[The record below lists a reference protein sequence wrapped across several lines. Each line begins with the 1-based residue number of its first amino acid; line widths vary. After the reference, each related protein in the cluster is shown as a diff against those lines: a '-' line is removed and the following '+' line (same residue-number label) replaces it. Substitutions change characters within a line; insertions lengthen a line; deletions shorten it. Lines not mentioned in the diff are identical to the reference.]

1 MSCIHVTRSNKIAN
15 KYYIWL
21 QVLLKR
27 NEVLYLGMEVLF
39 KIMSCINV
47 TLSIKIAN
55 KYYIC
60 LQVF

>member
-1 MSCIHVTRSNKIAN
+1 MEVLYKIMSCIHVTRSIKIAN

-47 TLSIKIAN
+47 T
-55 KYYIC
+55 
-60 LQVF
+60 